1 MPFFIWLNLLW
12 YYADMNLSNH
22 NMTKLFDKNR
32 RFKILAFSLLIFC
45 IHSAIIA
52 QDTVKVIF
60 FQDSNIQQF
69 RGVEWHRIA
78 KKIPKGNYSKAI
90 LQIDLGCAT
99 YGCCAWDYT
108 YKGFFSKKI
117 NDTSYVDAEV
127 ARLIT
132 PYSSFMRKGR
142 YGYDSS
148 WSHPY
153 VYDVT
158 DYLPLLKGD
167 SIFYSASTG
176 GWDDKGKFGFK
187 HTVTLYLIKGD
198 TIRNPVNV
206 LPAFQDNYRYQGSIQ
221 IDSMINPFRFKLR
234 PGENYAKLRTIITGH
249 EQEGEFSP
257 INFHVKLNGKAIYQK
272 RLWKTDCDQNPI
284 QPQSGTW
291 IFSRTNW
298 CPGEKVNEIEVHLAD
313 LKIEGENEV
322 EIYFGKI
329 ETESKEI
336 HAVYSIES
344 HVITYR
350 YKDSFDVAL
359 IDIVS
364 PSRNP
369 NYRMYNPSCSKI
381 KLLVKNEGLM
391 ATDSVFIA
399 GIDVGTGLE
408 FRYTNKIDIEPY
420 QSTIIEIENNYL
432 DLSSVG
438 IGITEGRNNLNKNN
452 DHLQSSGIITPKHT
466 AKQLVFEIAT
476 TNDSSVNKL
485 NLTNGQGT
493 VVFKKDYLNNNTTYA
508 DTVNVSPGCYQLEL
522 TDYDK
527 NYQCGDGLS
536 FWYSSRVMKKTSGI
550 FKIYDA
556 KSGKIL
562 KVFNPDFGGRINYE
576 FRIE

>member
-1 MPFFIWLNLLW
+1 MRRNGFI
-12 YYADMNLSNH
+12 S
-22 NMTKLFDKNR
+22 
-32 RFKILAFSLLIFC
+32 KILTLSLLFSGVI
-45 IHSAIIA
+45 SA

-78 KKIPKGNYSKAI
+78 QKIPKGNYSKAI

-108 YKGFFSKKI
+108 YRGYFSKKI
-117 NDTSYVDAEV
+117 NDTSYEDVEV

-142 YGYDSS
+142 YGYDST
-148 WSHPY
+148 WVHPY

-198 TIRNPVNV
+198 TLRNPVRV
-206 LPAFQDNYRYQGSIQ
+206 IPAFQNNYRYYDSAQMDSVIQ
-221 IDSMINPFRFKLR
+221 PFKFRLR
-234 PGENYAKLRTIITGH
+234 KGENYAKLRTIITGH
-249 EQEGEFSP
+249 DQEGEFSP
-257 INFHVKLNGKAIYQK
+257 IQFYVKLNGKQIYQK
-272 RLWKTDCDQNPI
+272 RLWKTDCDKNPI

-298 CPGEKVNEIEVHLAD
+298 CPGEKVNEIEVHLPD
-313 LKIEGENEV
+313 LMSYEDNEV
-322 EIYFGKI
+322 EIVFGKI
-329 ETESKEI
+329 QNESKKI
-336 HAVYSIES
+336 NALYSVES
-344 HVITYR
+344 HIITYG

-359 IDIVS
+359 VDIIS

-381 KLLVKNEGLM
+381 KLLVKNEGILT
-391 ATDSVFIA
+391 TDSVFIK
-399 GIDVGTGLE
+399 GIDDQGFE
-408 FRYTNKIDIEPY
+408 FRYMEKVNIEPY
-420 QSTIIEIENNYL
+420 QSSIIEFDRTSLYIN
-432 DLSSVG
+432 SVG
-438 IGITEGRNNLNKNN
+438 IGIPNGSKNQYPYN
-452 DHLQSSGIITPKHT
+452 DQLQSSGIIIPKHT
-466 AKQLVFEIAT
+466 VKQLVFEIAT
-476 TNDSSVNKL
+476 TNDSSINKL
-485 NLTNGQGT
+485 TLANGQGT
-493 VVFKKDYLNNNTTYA
+493 MVFKKDYFNNDSVYK

-527 NYQCGDGLS
+527 NYECGDGLS

-556 KSGKIL
+556 KTGKLL
-562 KVFNPDFGGRINYE
+562 KVFNPDFGGKINYE
-576 FRIE
+576 FRVE